1 MVTTPLTTPTH
12 PIVTQHAAAVAPAAT
27 HAATTGAHAATMPT
41 MQDVAPTITAILL
54 DNAINFV
61 VAIIILAIGWTLATW
76 VRRWIRGAFSH
87 LTMLDP
93 SLAPILGSLARYSIL
108 MLTVMAVLDR
118 FGVQMTSLIAVIGA
132 AGIAVGLALQ
142 GTLANVA
149 SGLMILMLRPFRAG
163 DTISILG
170 TEGTRGIVAEIGLF
184 RTTITA
190 VDYRT
195 LSLPNSTI
203 FSGTIVNY
211 SQEPKYRV
219 DMTVPID
226 QVNDLPRVKQVFM
239 EVVKADR
246 RILSAPAP
254 IVAVSSLNEYSVTML
269 LRVWVS
275 YKERNPVSWDVLEA
289 LHSRMRQEGIA
300 IAVTRQAVSER
311 AENGLDAVGHEEES
325 DAVPS
330 PAKH

>member
-1 MVTTPLTTPTH
+1 MATTPVTTPTAPV
-12 PIVTQHAAAVAPAAT
+12 IVQHAPAAA
-27 HAATTGAHAATMPT
+27 HAATGAHAATMPT
-41 MQDVAPTITAILL
+41 MQNVAPTITAILL
-54 DNAINFV
+54 NNAINFV
-61 VAIIILAIGWTLATW
+61 VAIVILAIGWTLAVW
-76 VRRWIRGAFSH
+76 VRRWIRTAFSH
-87 LTMLDP
+87 LHMLDP
-93 SLAPILGSLARYSIL
+93 SLAPILASLARYAVL
-108 MLTVMAVLDR
+108 VLTVMAVLDR

-149 SGLMILMLRPFRAG
+149 SGLMILLLRPFRAG

-170 TEGTRGIVAEIGLF
+170 TEGTRGTVAEIGLF
-184 RTTITA
+184 RTTMTA

-211 SQEPKYRV
+211 SQEPRYRV

-226 QVNDLPRVKQVFM
+226 QVNDLTRVKAVFL
-239 EVVKADR
+239 EVVKNDP
-246 RILSAPAP
+246 RILRSPEP

-269 LRVWVS
+269 LRVWVAYS
-275 YKERNPVSWDVLEA
+275 ERNPVSWSVLEE
-289 LHSRMRQEGIA
+289 LHARMRREGIA

-311 AENGLDAVGHEEES
+311 SENGLDAIGHEEET
-325 DAVPS
+325 DAVP
-330 PAKH
+330 AKH